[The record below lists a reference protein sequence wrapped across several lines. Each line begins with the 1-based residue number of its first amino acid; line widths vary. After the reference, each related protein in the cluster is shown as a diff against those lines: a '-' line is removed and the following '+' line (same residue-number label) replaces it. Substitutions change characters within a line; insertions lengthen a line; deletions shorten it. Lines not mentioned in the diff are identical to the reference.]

1 MSLRHAAIYLAILLI
16 LAVPFALVFML
27 IRWVV
32 RRSRG

>member
-1 MSLRHAAIYLAILLI
+1 MSLAHVAIYLAILLI
-16 LAVPFALVFML
+16 LGAPFVLLFML